1 MFKVYIAFCLL
12 FLFRMGLYP
21 AIEFI
26 DNKDESTNEIRL
38 PTILPTDNIN
48 EKYFVNTNDVN
59 SFLMFDGESILKQKG
74 VSLSDVNVIPDY
86 KTSAFRHTEVTF
98 IITALFVYTY
108 ASFAVLGL
116 STLENNFIIDSPL
129 RNPYRDLNI
138 STVTFEVVTG
148 LACAAAVAY
157 DSYMRYYGK
166 KKSALSF
173 SFVPY
178 YDSNKED
185 AGFVFALSYPYR
197 WFFFLV
203 TTII

>member
-12 FLFRMGLYP
+12 FLFRLGLYP

-26 DNKDESTNEIRL
+26 DNKDDSTNKIRI
-38 PTILPTDNIN
+38 PTILPTENIN
-48 EKYFVNTNDVN
+48 EKYFVNTNEVN
-59 SFLMFDGESILKQKG
+59 SFLIFDGDSILKQKS
-74 VSLSDVNVIPDY
+74 VFLSDVNIIPDY

-98 IITALFVYTY
+98 IITAMFAYTY

-116 STLENNFIIDSPL
+116 STLENNSIIDSPL
-129 RNPYRDLNI
+129 RNPYRDINI
-138 STVTFEVVTG
+138 STVTFEIVTG

-166 KKSALSF
+166 KKNVLSF
-173 SFVPY
+173 SFIPY
-178 YDSNKED
+178 YDSSKED

-197 WFFFLV
+197 
-203 TTII
+203 